1 MGCACAARGLRCG
14 SRAHALHRVCTDTV
28 CACRI
33 QHDLGKEE
41 TLLQQLQFER
51 DLTGVWPL
59 QCSGLVCVHF
69 LRVCPV
75 RLIASGPRTVLTAA
89 AAATDVHVFKV
100 LTQLCMPCGA
110 LARSQYTG
118 SSWRL

>member
-1 MGCACAARGLRCG
+1 VGCACAARGLRCG
-14 SRAHALHRVCTDTV
+14 SRAHAPHRVCTDTV

-75 RLIASGPRTVLTAA
+75 RLIASGPRTV
-89 AAATDVHVFKV
+89 FKV